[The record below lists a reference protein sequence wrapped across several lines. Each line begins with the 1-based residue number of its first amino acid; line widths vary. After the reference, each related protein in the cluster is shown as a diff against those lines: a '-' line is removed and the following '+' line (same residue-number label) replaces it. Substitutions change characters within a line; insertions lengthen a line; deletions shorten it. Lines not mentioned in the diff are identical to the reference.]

1 MEFFQLY
8 LSTTKL
14 TGLYKCEAVN
24 TLGRESLMLLLLEG
38 VKPNAP
44 RVYQREAFDTG
55 YRFDFHEQSDSPQ
68 NVTFFKV
75 LYRKTDDSDGKWEVI
90 DFPKSMFD
98 FIYNTYIK
106 IKLIE
111 FAKNK

>member
-1 MEFFQLY
+1 M
-8 LSTTKL
+8 
-14 TGLYKCEAVN
+14 
-24 TLGRESLMLLLLEG
+24 LLEG

-55 YRFDFHEQSDSPQ
+55 YRFDFHEQSDSSQ

-75 LYRKTDDSDGKWEVI
+75 LYKKHDDSNGKWEVS
-90 DFPKSMFD
+90 DFPKSKFD
-98 FIYNTYIK
+98 FMYSIYIK

-111 FAKNK
+111 FAQNKSY